1 MIDQKNDFAK
11 SNHTKKQR
19 VRIITGD
26 ISTDDIIP
34 ARYKH
39 MYTESAQLAPHL
51 FENRFPKFVSTLQPG
66 DIIVCN
72 GIFGIGSSREQAVS
86 TLLAAGIPMVVAPA
100 FGRIFFRNAW
110 NLGLLAIEADIE
122 GFREGLMVEC
132 LINKGRFIAETPLA
146 DFYPPSE
153 QMLAVVR
160 AGGRLNYILN
170 QLSEKQSSENPS
182 SKEKEQR
189 II

>member
-1 MIDQKNDFAK
+1 MIDQKNDFVK
-11 SNHTKKQR
+11 RDSIKNQR
-19 VRIITGD
+19 VRMITGD

-51 FENRFPKFVSTLQPG
+51 FENRFPELVSTLQPG

-86 TLLAAGIPMVVAPA
+86 TLLAVGIPMVVAPA

-122 GFREGLMVEC
+122 GFREGLVVEC
-132 LINKGRFIAETPLA
+132 LINEGRFIAETSLA

-160 AGGRLNYILN
+160 AGGRLNYIFN
-170 QLSEKQSSENPS
+170 QSPENPS
-182 SKEKEQR
+182 LKEKEQR
-189 II
+189 IV